1 MSDDFTTYDEGGA
14 SIVVLNKDMVSPNGK
29 KAVSLVASENAY
41 VEKFKQLAGMNDMEA
56 MVQAGGYLMAMLEKI
71 SWADDGT
78 KPALARVQMDIVDE
92 LLRLRTTV
100 REDSSNTEEARKRME
115 ELAEKMNT
123 V

>member
-14 SIVVLNKDMVSPNGK
+14 SIVVLNKESPNGR
-29 KAVSLVASENAY
+29 KAVSLVAPEENVY

-78 KPALARVQMDIVDE
+78 KPALARVQMDILDE